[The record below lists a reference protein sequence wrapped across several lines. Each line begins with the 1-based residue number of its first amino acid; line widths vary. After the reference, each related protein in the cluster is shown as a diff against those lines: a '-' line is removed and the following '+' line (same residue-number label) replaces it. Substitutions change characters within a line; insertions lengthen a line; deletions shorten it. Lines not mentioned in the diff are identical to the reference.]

1 YQTSTTPSHAQQLL
15 GLGDHA
21 HHVGAALD
29 LLVEPLQRV
38 GRPNLLHQTFFQWL
52 TGNEVKA
59 SSFSAL
65 LRNMIS
71 SLGNWRP
78 SMSAI
83 TSSCSRTW
91 WASGW
96 AKIVRMAAA
105 TISAEPSRGINA
117 GVGGV
122 VPGRPIYHLPVPEGA
137 TVAMGLDEPP

>member
-1 YQTSTTPSHAQQLL
+1 
-15 GLGDHA
+15 
-21 HHVGAALD
+21 
-29 LLVEPLQRV
+29 LVD
-38 GRPNLLHQTFFQWL
+38 QTFFQWL

-105 TISAEPSRGINA
+105 TISAEPLGTLEDIAQEVCQMRPPRQLALRGS
-117 GVGGV
+117 
-122 VPGRPIYHLPVPEGA
+122 
-137 TVAMGLDEPP
+137 LDPTPADQCRRR

>member
-1 YQTSTTPSHAQQLL
+1 L
-15 GLGDHA
+15 
-21 HHVGAALD
+21 
-29 LLVEPLQRV
+29 
-38 GRPNLLHQTFFQWL
+38 L

-105 TISAEPSRGINA
+105 TISAEPSRRINA
-117 GVGGV
+117 DVGEV

>member
-1 YQTSTTPSHAQQLL
+1 LL
-15 GLGDHA
+15 TRSSGLVDQA
-21 HHVGAALD
+21 
-29 LLVEPLQRV
+29 
-38 GRPNLLHQTFFQWL
+38 FFQWL

-91 WASGW
+91 WASRW

-105 TISAEPSRGINA
+105 TISAEPLGTLAKTLRRKCARCGPRDNWHHE
-117 GVGGV
+117 
-122 VPGRPIYHLPVPEGA
+122 GR
-137 TVAMGLDEPP
+137 